1 MSQARFFGMHVV
13 AYCQI
18 VWPNDPG
25 MAKSQVD
32 VSAMSF
38 ADFIESG
45 SHKYIPA
52 DRLTEELGM
61 RKGSGVFG
69 YLKFSDG
76 SYLLKCCNGLLAS
89 WAGDETKPEI
99 IGPITAS
106 EFQRKT
112 LTNEMNS

>member
-1 MSQARFFGMHVV
+1 MSKALFFGMHVV

-25 MAKSQVD
+25 MAATQVD

-38 ADFIESG
+38 ADFIDSG

-52 DRLTEELGM
+52 ERLTEELGM
-61 RKGSGVFG
+61 VKGSGVYG

-76 SYLLKCCNGLLAS
+76 SYILKCCDGRLAH
-89 WAGDETKPEI
+89 WDGGDRKPQI
-99 IGPITAS
+99 IGPIESAKS
-106 EFQRKT
+106 LKK
-112 LTNEMNS
+112 